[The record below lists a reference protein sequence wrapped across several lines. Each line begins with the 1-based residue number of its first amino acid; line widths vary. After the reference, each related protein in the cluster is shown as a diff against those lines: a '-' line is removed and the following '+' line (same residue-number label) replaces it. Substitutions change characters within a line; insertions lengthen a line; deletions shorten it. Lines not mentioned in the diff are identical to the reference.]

1 MSRRVGRRGGGLL
14 KGRRRAAE
22 GSRGRGGSRV
32 GARRSAAAVSLRVRA
47 GGLSLAVRGDRG
59 REKEME
65 AGLSSPFEVAVAIP
79 LPGEQVKGG

>member
-1 MSRRVGRRGGGLL
+1 M
-14 KGRRRAAE
+14 
-22 GSRGRGGSRV
+22 
-32 GARRSAAAVSLRVRA
+32 SLRVRA